1 MSALDALLREPGAA
15 AILAALNGGEPG
27 MRAAETRIIGGA
39 VRNVLIGE
47 PVSDV
52 DFATTLAPEEV
63 TARVKAAGLKAVPT
77 GLAHGTVTVVVGKR
91 GHEVTTL
98 RRDVET
104 DGRHAVVAFTDSFE
118 EDALRRDFT
127 INQLSLSTDGALH
140 DYAGGLDDLKAR
152 RVRFIGDPERRIRE
166 DYLRILRF
174 FRFSARYGEGPFD
187 EEGLSACAALAE
199 GMAILSRERVW
210 AELAKLLVAPRASEA
225 LRAMREAGVWSRMLD
240 LPADLAAFDA
250 ALAVAPH
257 ADAVSR
263 LAALC
268 LREAADVGRL
278 DEALRLSVAE
288 RRRLEAAAGAR
299 AELGAATLNEQAWR
313 GAAFR
318 HGAAGARDGGLTLG
332 PLLPPEAR
340 DWMALPAPVSP
351 FRGADALKL
360 GVPAGPAVGRALAL
374 AEREWEEAGFP
385 DDAEAA
391 AAMLGRAAKAAV

>member
-1 MSALDALLREPGAA
+1 
-15 AILAALNGGEPG
+15 

-63 TARVKAAGLKAVPT
+63 TTRVKAAGLKAVPT

-104 DGRHAVVAFTDSFE
+104 DGRRAVVAFTDSFE

-187 EEGLSACAALAE
+187 SEGLSACAALAE

-210 AELAKLLVAPRASEA
+210 AELAKLLVAPRASKA
-225 LRAMREAGVWSRMLD
+225 LAAMRDGGVWNRMLA
-240 LPADLAAFDA
+240 LPADLAVFDA
-250 ALAVAPH
+250 ALALSPH
-257 ADAVSR
+257 SDAISR

-268 LREAADVGRL
+268 LREEADVARL
-278 DEALRLSVAE
+278 DEALRFSVAE

-299 AELGAATLNEQAWR
+299 AELGAA
-313 GAAFR
+313 
-318 HGAAGARDGGLTLG
+318 H
-332 PLLPPEAR
+332 
-340 DWMALPAPVSP
+340 
-351 FRGADALKL
+351 
-360 GVPAGPAVGRALAL
+360 
-374 AEREWEEAGFP
+374 
-385 DDAEAA
+385 
-391 AAMLGRAAKAAV
+391 

>member
-174 FRFSARYGEGPFD
+174 FRFSAATAKAPSTRRPA
-187 EEGLSACAALAE
+187 GLRGARRRHGDPVARARLGGARQAARRAARLRSAQGHAR
-199 GMAILSRERVW
+199 G
-210 AELAKLLVAPRASEA
+210 
-225 LRAMREAGVWSRMLD
+225 GVWSRMLD
-240 LPADLAAFDA
+240 LPPISPRFDA

-263 LAALC
+263 LAPRCAC
-268 LREAADVGRL
+268 ARRGCRASGRGAAPLGRR
-278 DEALRLSVAE
+278 APTAGGCGR
-288 RRRLEAAAGAR
+288 GAR
-299 AELGAATLNEQAWR
+299 RTGWAATLNEQAWR

-340 DWMALPAPVSP
+340 DWMALPPPS
-351 FRGADALKL
+351 R
-360 GVPAGPAVGRALAL
+360 RS
-374 AEREWEEAGFP
+374 
-385 DDAEAA
+385 AA
-391 AAMLGRAAKAAV
+391 RTR